1 MQSNASVWRPGA
13 TLLGT
18 LFILSLLLCAGAG
31 SFIGRYGDRLVD
43 SYSDRIQTVM
53 QVERLEV
60 AMRPLRVSEN
70 IVPVSDFKAKA
81 ADWLRR
87 LAESS
92 EPVVITQNGKAAG
105 VLLSPAAYDELTER
119 FRFIGAVEQG
129 LADVEAGRVTPHAEI
144 VAEMR
149 RRYARADEG

>member
-1 MQSNASVWRPGA
+1 
-13 TLLGT
+13 
-18 LFILSLLLCAGAG
+18 
-31 SFIGRYGDRLVD
+31 
-43 SYSDRIQTVM
+43 
-53 QVERLEV
+53 
-60 AMRPLRVSEN
+60 MRPLRISEN

-87 LAESS
+87 LNESS

-119 FRFIGAVEQG
+119 YRFMRSVEQG
-129 LADVEAGRVTPHAEI
+129 LSDVEAGRVNPHREV

-149 RRYARADEG
+149 RRFGGTDDK